1 MEYFDDNILEHYYDD
16 RPDNNYKVS
25 SEIVLPDGLRSILVD
40 EFFNYKNLKR
50 VKLPNSILHIDE
62 RAFCGCSSLEEIN
75 IPEGTTIIGVSSFS
89 GCISLD
95 SITLPDS
102 ITFIDN
108 YVFKNCTSLKSIT
121 IPKSIKEMGDNV
133 FCECSSLEDA
143 TISFGVEK
151 VYRGSFSNCINLK
164 NVKLPDSIKE
174 IENSSFSGC
183 SSLESIDI
191 PKNVKIIGGD
201 AFKNCTSLKKINMSD
216 SVEIIAESC
225 FQGCSFLRK
234 IILPKNLYVIRS
246 NAFLNC
252 ISLES
257 VDIPK
262 NVRYISSYAFR
273 CCTSLKEINIYN
285 NRIDISKN
293 AFFHCI
299 SLKRIIFH
307 FNDCKFDFTPW
318 IKFLNDC
325 YFSGNVKLYNKEDLR
340 IIFMGDKLPLLKKR
354 KIKSILSKIGYKNVS
369 FLSEDAVL
377 EDKDTN
383 EDIIDNIMENSQ
395 IKELINKIDNLCSKL
410 SDNLKDSIQKKKND
424 ILKLYDEELKK
435 ENSVDSYSL
444 TESIDTSLTLD
455 CDGMALI
462 NLEVRLNCLYN
473 SLYKEKSLLQI
484 LNKIDCYEG
493 MLSNVYEKYPDNT
506 NDINGTITA
515 LLFIFNK
522 YGEFLNIDVI
532 GEIKSILT
540 EPKVEYEKVLNNILG
555 DSSIILV
562 LDNEVS
568 PEIKLKS
575 DLSAL
580 LDKVIIRRNK
590 IEKFVILRNNIMN
603 NNCELKFIDNS
614 NDINDM
620 INSIR
625 YLISNILVD
634 DSFNKL
640 DSEFNDVLSKTLD
653 KINIILKKDDIENDE
668 YKKLERE
675 LRSDIQ
681 PFLDKLYNYSLDDG
695 ERKKILMGLKIFL
708 DYKSNNDYV
717 CDEKISVVESY
728 LYDID
733 NKINN
738 SSLPRELKEKF
749 ELELIR
755 SVNNWVN
762 SFDSDFKNMKVSEIE
777 KYLLKSIASMDVN
790 LDIIIGKIS
799 TKKKILV

>member
-1 MEYFDDNILEHYYDD
+1 MEWIYDD
-16 RPDNNYKVS
+16 IIDNTYKVS
-25 SEIVLPDGLRSILVD
+25 SEIVLAD
-40 EFFNYKNLKR
+40 EWEYIGVERFYKCKNLKK
-50 VKLPNSILHIDE
+50 VKLPNTILHIDD
-62 RAFCGCSSLEEIN
+62 RAFCECSSLEEIN
-75 IPEGTTIIGVSSFS
+75 IPEGTT
-89 GCISLD
+89 
-95 SITLPDS
+95 
-102 ITFIDN
+102 FIDN
-108 YVFKNCTSLKSIT
+108 SVFENCTSLKSIT
-121 IPKSIKEMGDNV
+121 IPKSIKAMGNYV
-133 FCECSSLEDA
+133 FSKCSSLEDV
-143 TISFGVEK
+143 TISFGVKK
-151 VYRGSFSNCINLK
+151 VYCGSFSNCINLK

-174 IENSSFSGC
+174 IEIYAFSDC

-191 PKNVKIIGGD
+191 PKNVKIIGEV
-201 AFKNCTSLKKINMSD
+201 AFENCTSLKNINMSD
-216 SVEIIAESC
+216 NVEIIGESC
-225 FQGCSFLRK
+225 FKGCSSLRK
-234 IILPKNLYVIRS
+234 INLPKNLYSIRS
-246 NAFLNC
+246 TAFLNC
-252 ISLES
+252 NSLES
-257 VDIPK
+257 INIPK
-262 NVRYISSYAFR
+262 NVMYIYSCAFEG
-273 CCTSLKEINIYN
+273 CHSLKEINMYSNTIEV
-285 NRIDISKN
+285 DKQ
-293 AFFHCI
+293 AFLDCEN
-299 SLKRIIFH
+299 LERIIFH
-307 FNDCKFDFTPW
+307 YDDCNFEFKFWFDFLNECSFTLCDSS
-318 IKFLNDC
+318 KFKKNLQ
-325 YFSGNVKLYNKEDLR
+325 
-340 IIFMGDKLPLLKKR
+340 IIFKGDKLPFFKRR
-354 KIKSILSKIGYKNVS
+354 KIKSMLSKIGYNNVS

-395 IKELINKIDNLCSKL
+395 IKELINKIDNLCNKL

-424 ILKLYDEELKK
+424 ILKLYDEELRK
-435 ENSVDSYSL
+435 EKSLDSYSL
-444 TESIDTSLTLD
+444 TESIDTSLTLN

-493 MLSNVYEKYPDNT
+493 MLSGVYEKYPDNT
-506 NDINGTITA
+506 NDINGIITA

-522 YGEFLNIDVI
+522 YGEFLNTDVI
-532 GEIKSILT
+532 GEIKNILT
-540 EPKVEYEKVLNNILG
+540 EPKVEYEKVLSNILG

-562 LDNEVS
+562 LDNEIS
-568 PEIKLKS
+568 PETKLKS
-575 DLSAL
+575 DLSTL
-580 LDKVIIRRNK
+580 LDKVIIRKNK

-620 INSIR
+620 IKSIR

-634 DSFNKL
+634 ASFNKL

-708 DYKSNNDYV
+708 DYKSNSDYV
-717 CDEKISVVESY
+717 GDEKISVVESY

-738 SSLPRELKEKF
+738 SSLPRELKKKF
-749 ELELIR
+749 EFELIR

-777 KYLLKSIASMDVN
+777 KYLLKNIASMDVN

>member
-1 MEYFDDNILEHYYDD
+1 MMIDNV
-16 RPDNNYKVS
+16 YKVS
-25 SEIVLPDGLRSILVD
+25 SEIVLPDGWQFIGFERFSG
-40 EFFNYKNLKR
+40 YKNLKK
-50 VKLPNSILHIDE
+50 VKLPNTILHIDD
-62 RAFCGCSSLEEIN
+62 RAFWECSSLEEIN
-75 IPEGTTIIGVSSFS
+75 IPEGATIIRVSAFF
-89 GCISLD
+89 GCTSLKNID
-95 SITLPDS
+95 LPNS
-102 ITFIDN
+102 ITFIDS
-108 YVFKNCTSLKSIT
+108 YAFCNCSSLKCIT
-121 IPKSIKEMGDNV
+121 IPKSIETMGDYV
-133 FCECSSLEDA
+133 FCKCSSLEDVI
-143 TISFGVEK
+143 ISSGVEK
-151 VYRGSFSNCINLK
+151 LYCGIFELCTNLK
-164 NVKLPDSIKE
+164 NVKLPDSLKR
-174 IENSSFSGC
+174 IESCAFSGC

-191 PKNVKIIGGD
+191 PKNVKIID
-201 AFKNCTSLKKINMSD
+201 RAAFKNCTSLKNINMSD
-216 SVEIIAESC
+216 SVKIIDESC
-225 FQGCSFLRK
+225 FEGCSSLRRIK
-234 IILPKNLYVIRS
+234 LPKNLYLIGC
-246 NAFLNC
+246 NAFFNC
-252 ISLES
+252 NSLES
-257 VDIPK
+257 IDIPK
-262 NVRYISSYAFR
+262 NVMHIDPCAFK
-273 CCTSLKEINIYN
+273 CCKSLKEINIYN
-285 NRIDISKN
+285 NRIDISKY
-293 AFFHCI
+293 AFVDCI
-299 SLKRIIFH
+299 NLERIIFH
-307 FNDCKFDFTPW
+307 YDDCKFDFTPW
-318 IKFLNDC
+318 IKFLDDC
-325 YFSGNVKLYNKEDLR
+325 YFSDNVKLYNKENLR
-340 IIFMGDKLPLLKKR
+340 IIFKGDKLPFFKRR
-354 KIKSILSKIGYKNVS
+354 KIKSMLSEIGYKNVS

-395 IKELINKIDNLCSKL
+395 IKELINKIDNLCGKL

-444 TESIDTSLTLD
+444 TESIDTSLTLN

-493 MLSNVYEKYPDNT
+493 MLSSVYEKYPDNI
-506 NDINGTITA
+506 NDINGIITA

-562 LDNEVS
+562 LDNEIS
-568 PEIKLKS
+568 PETKLKS
-575 DLSAL
+575 DLSTL
-580 LDKVIIRRNK
+580 LDKVIIRKNK

-603 NNCELKFIDNS
+603 NNCELKFIGNS

-625 YLISNILVD
+625 YLISNILVES
-634 DSFNKL
+634 SFNKL
-640 DSEFNDVLSKTLD
+640 DSDFNDILTRYLD

-695 ERKKILMGLKIFL
+695 ERKKILMGLKMFL
-708 DYKSNNDYV
+708 DYKSNSDYV
-717 CDEKISVVESY
+717 GDEKISVVESY

-738 SSLPRELKEKF
+738 SSLPRELKKKF
-749 ELELIR
+749 EFELIR

-799 TKKKILV
+799 AKKKMLV

>member
-1 MEYFDDNILEHYYDD
+1 MELIYDD
-16 RPDNNYKVS
+16 IIDNTYKVS
-25 SEIVLPDGLRSILVD
+25 SEIVLAD
-40 EFFNYKNLKR
+40 EWEYIGVKRFYKCKNLKK
-50 VKLPNSILHIDE
+50 VKLPNTILHIDD

-75 IPEGTTIIGVSSFS
+75 IPEGTT
-89 GCISLD
+89 
-95 SITLPDS
+95 
-102 ITFIDN
+102 FIDD
-108 YVFKNCTSLKSIT
+108 YAFSKCSSLKSIT
-121 IPKSIKEMGDNV
+121 IPKSIKVMGNYV
-133 FCECSSLEDA
+133 FWECSSLEDV
-143 TISFGVEK
+143 TISFGVKK
-151 VYRGSFSNCINLK
+151 VCGGSFSNCINLK
-164 NVKLPDSIKE
+164 NVKLPDSLKK
-174 IENSSFSGC
+174 IESSAFSDC
-183 SSLESIDI
+183 SSLENIDI
-191 PKNVKIIGGD
+191 PDNVEYIGKGAFYNCSSLSSIKIPDSVLVIDNFCFKECSLLKRVTLSKNLYIIHHNT
-201 AFKNCTSLKKINMSD
+201 FKDCTSLKKIDIPS
-216 SVEIIAESC
+216 SVNRIS
-225 FQGCSFLRK
+225 
-234 IILPKNLYVIRS
+234 S
-246 NAFLNC
+246 NAFGGC
-252 ISLES
+252 H
-257 VDIPK
+257 
-262 NVRYISSYAFR
+262 
-273 CCTSLKEINIYN
+273 SLKEINMYSNTIEV
-285 NRIDISKN
+285 DKQ
-293 AFFHCI
+293 AFLDCEN
-299 SLKRIIFH
+299 LERIIFH
-307 FNDCKFDFTPW
+307 YDDCNFEFKFWF
-318 IKFLNDC
+318 KFLKKCSFTLCDSSKFKKN
-325 YFSGNVKLYNKEDLR
+325 LQ
-340 IIFMGDKLPLLKKR
+340 IIFKGDKLPLLKRR
-354 KIKSILSKIGYKNVS
+354 KIKSRLSKIGYKNVS
-369 FLSEDAVL
+369 FLFEDAVL

-383 EDIIDNIMENSQ
+383 EDIIDNIMESSQ
-395 IKELINKIDNLCSKL
+395 IKELINKIDSLCSML

-424 ILKLYDEELKK
+424 ILKLYDEELRK
-435 ENSVDSYSL
+435 EKSLDSYSL
-444 TESIDTSLTLD
+444 TESIDTSLTLN

-493 MLSNVYEKYPDNT
+493 MLSSIPEKYPDNT
-506 NDINGTITA
+506 NDINGIIMA

-580 LDKVIIRRNK
+580 LDKVIIRKNK
-590 IEKFVILRNNIMN
+590 IEKFVILRNNIMD
-603 NNCELKFIDNS
+603 NNCVLKFIDNS

-620 INSIR
+620 IKSIR
-625 YLISNILVD
+625 YLISNILVES
-634 DSFNKL
+634 SFNKL

-708 DYKSNNDYV
+708 DYKSNSDYV

>member
-1 MEYFDDNILEHYYDD
+1 MEWIYDD
-16 RPDNNYKVS
+16 ITDNTYKVS
-25 SEIVLPDGLRSILVD
+25 SEIVLADGWEYIGAER
-40 EFFNYKNLKR
+40 FYKCKNLKK
-50 VKLPNSILHIDE
+50 VKLPDTILYIDD
-62 RAFCGCSSLEEIN
+62 RAFGECSSLEEIN
-75 IPEGTTIIGVSSFS
+75 IPEGTT
-89 GCISLD
+89 
-95 SITLPDS
+95 
-102 ITFIDN
+102 FIEN
-108 YVFKNCTSLKSIT
+108 SAFENCTSLKSIT
-121 IPKSIKEMGDNV
+121 IPKSIKAMGNYV
-133 FCECSSLEDA
+133 FSKCSSLEDV
-143 TISFGVEK
+143 TISFGVKK
-151 VYRGSFSNCINLK
+151 VYCGSFSDCINLK
-164 NVKLPDSIKE
+164 NVKLPDSLKK
-174 IENSSFSGC
+174 IENSAFSDC
-183 SSLESIDI
+183 SSLENIDI
-191 PKNVKIIGGD
+191 PDNVEYIGNGAFYNCSSLSSIKIPDSVLVID
-201 AFKNCTSLKKINMSD
+201 NFCFKDCTSLKKIDIPS
-216 SVEIIAESC
+216 SVNY
-225 FQGCSFLRK
+225 
-234 IILPKNLYVIRS
+234 ILS
-246 NAFLNC
+246 NAFGGC
-252 ISLES
+252 H
-257 VDIPK
+257 
-262 NVRYISSYAFR
+262 
-273 CCTSLKEINIYN
+273 SLKEINMYSNTIEV
-285 NRIDISKN
+285 DKQ
-293 AFFHCI
+293 AFLDCEN
-299 SLKRIIFH
+299 LERIIFH
-307 FNDCKFDFTPW
+307 YDDCNFEFKFWFDFLIECSFTLCDSS
-318 IKFLNDC
+318 KFKKNLQ
-325 YFSGNVKLYNKEDLR
+325 
-340 IIFMGDKLPLLKKR
+340 IIFKGDKLPLLKKR
-354 KIKSILSKIGYKNVS
+354 KIKSMLSKIGYKNVS

-383 EDIIDNIMENSQ
+383 EDIIDNIIENSQ

-444 TESIDTSLTLD
+444 TKSLDTSLTLN

-462 NLEVRLNCLYN
+462 NLEVRLNSLYN

-484 LNKIDCYEG
+484 LNKINSYEG

-506 NDINGTITA
+506 NDINGIITA

-532 GEIKSILT
+532 GEIKNILT

-580 LDKVIIRRNK
+580 LDKVIIRKNK
-590 IEKFVILRNNIMN
+590 IEKFVVLRNNIMD

-620 INSIR
+620 IKSIR
-625 YLISNILVD
+625 YLISNILVE
-634 DSFNKL
+634 SSLKKI
-640 DSEFNDVLSKTLD
+640 DSEFNDILTRYLD

-681 PFLDKLYNYSLDDG
+681 TFLDKLYNYSLDDG
-695 ERKKILMGLKIFL
+695 ERKNILMGLKIFL
-708 DYKSNNDYV
+708 DYKSNSDYV

-749 ELELIR
+749 EFELIR

-777 KYLLKSIASMDVN
+777 KCLLKNIASMDVN

>member
-1 MEYFDDNILEHYYDD
+1 MELIYDD
-16 RPDNNYKVS
+16 IIDNTYKVS
-25 SEIVLPDGLRSILVD
+25 SEIVLAD
-40 EFFNYKNLKR
+40 EWEYIGVERFYKCKNLKK
-50 VKLPNSILHIDE
+50 VKLPNTILHIDN

-75 IPEGTTIIGVSSFS
+75 IPEGTT
-89 GCISLD
+89 
-95 SITLPDS
+95 
-102 ITFIDN
+102 FIDD
-108 YVFKNCTSLKSIT
+108 YAFSKCSSLKSIT
-121 IPKSIKEMGDNV
+121 IPKSIKVMGNYV
-133 FCECSSLEDA
+133 FWECSSLEDV
-143 TISFGVEK
+143 TISFGVRK
-151 VYRGSFSNCINLK
+151 ICCGSFSNCINLK
-164 NVKLPDSIKE
+164 NVKLPDSLKK
-174 IENSSFSGC
+174 IENSAFSDC

-191 PKNVKIIGGD
+191 PDNVEYIGKGAFYNCSSLSSIKIPDSVLVIDNFCFKECSLLKRVTLSKNLYIIHQNT
-201 AFKNCTSLKKINMSD
+201 FKDCTSLKKIDIPS
-216 SVEIIAESC
+216 SVNRIS
-225 FQGCSFLRK
+225 
-234 IILPKNLYVIRS
+234 S
-246 NAFLNC
+246 NAFGGC
-252 ISLES
+252 H
-257 VDIPK
+257 
-262 NVRYISSYAFR
+262 
-273 CCTSLKEINIYN
+273 SLKEINMYSNTIEV
-285 NRIDISKN
+285 DKQ
-293 AFFHCI
+293 AFLDCEN
-299 SLKRIIFH
+299 LERIIFH
-307 FNDCKFDFTPW
+307 YDDCNFEFKFWF
-318 IKFLNDC
+318 KFLKKCSFTLCDSSKFKKN
-325 YFSGNVKLYNKEDLR
+325 LQ
-340 IIFMGDKLPLLKKR
+340 IIFKGDKLPLLKKR
-354 KIKSILSKIGYKNVS
+354 KIKSMLSKVGYKNVS

-383 EDIIDNIMENSQ
+383 EDIIDNIIENSQ
-395 IKELINKIDNLCSKL
+395 IKELINKIDNLCNKL

-444 TESIDTSLTLD
+444 TKSLDTSLTLN

-484 LNKIDCYEG
+484 LNKIDCYEV
-493 MLSNVYEKYPDNT
+493 MLSSVYEKYPDNT
-506 NDINGTITA
+506 NDINGIITA

-575 DLSAL
+575 DLSTL
-580 LDKVIIRRNK
+580 LDKVITRKNK
-590 IEKFVILRNNIMN
+590 IEKFVILRNNIMSK
-603 NNCELKFIDNS
+603 NCELKYIDNS
-614 NDINDM
+614 DDINDM
-620 INSIR
+620 IKSIR
-625 YLISNILVD
+625 CLISNILVES
-634 DSFNKL
+634 SFKKI
-640 DSEFNDVLSKTLD
+640 DSEFNDILTRYLD

-675 LRSDIQ
+675 LRIDIQ

-738 SSLPRELKEKF
+738 SSLPGELKEKF
-749 ELELIR
+749 EFELIR

>member
-1 MEYFDDNILEHYYDD
+1 MESYYD
-16 RPDNNYKVS
+16 NAYKVS

-40 EFFNYKNLKR
+40 NFFNYKNLKK
-50 VKLPNSILHIDE
+50 VKLPNTILRIDE
-62 RAFCGCSSLEEIN
+62 RAFCGCSSLEKIN

-89 GCISLD
+89 GCISLENVD
-95 SITLPDS
+95 LPDS
-102 ITFIDN
+102 LTFIDN
-108 YVFKNCTSLKSIT
+108 YAFENCTSLKCIT
-121 IPKSIKEMGDNV
+121 IPKSIKTMGDNV
-133 FCECSSLEDA
+133 FCKCSSLEDA
-143 TISFGVEK
+143 IISSGVEK
-151 VYRGSFSNCINLK
+151 VYCGIFELCINLK
-164 NVKLPDSIKE
+164 NVKLPDSLKR
-174 IENSSFSGC
+174 IESCAFSGC

-191 PKNVKIIGGD
+191 PKNVEIID
-201 AFKNCTSLKKINMSD
+201 RAAFKNCTSLKNINMSD
-216 SVEIIAESC
+216 SVKIIDESC
-225 FQGCSFLRK
+225 FEGCSSLRRIK
-234 IILPKNLYVIRS
+234 LPKNLYLIGFA
-246 NAFLNC
+246 AFFNC
-252 ISLES
+252 NSLES
-257 VDIPK
+257 IDIPK
-262 NVRYISSYAFR
+262 NVMHIDPCAFI
-273 CCTSLKEINIYN
+273 CCKSLKEINIYN
-285 NRIDISKN
+285 NRIDISEY
-293 AFFHCI
+293 AFVDCI
-299 SLKRIIFH
+299 NLERIIFH
-307 FNDCKFDFTPW
+307 FDDCHFYFTPW
-318 IKFLNDC
+318 IKFLDDC
-325 YFSGNVKLYNKEDLR
+325 YFSDNVKLYNKEDLK
-340 IIFMGDKLPLLKKR
+340 IIFKGDKLPFFKRR
-354 KIKSILSKIGYKNVS
+354 KIKSMLSEIGYKNVS
-369 FLSEDAVL
+369 FLSEDVVL

-395 IKELINKIDNLCSKL
+395 IKELINKIDNLCGKL

-424 ILKLYDEELKK
+424 ILKLYDDELKK

-444 TESIDTSLTLD
+444 TESIDTSLTLN

-462 NLEVRLNCLYN
+462 NLEIRLNCLYN

-484 LNKIDCYEG
+484 LNKINSYEG
-493 MLSNVYEKYPDNT
+493 MLSSIPKKYPDNT
-506 NDINGTITA
+506 NDNNGTIMA

-532 GEIKSILT
+532 GEIRNILT
-540 EPKVEYEKVLNNILG
+540 ELKVEYEKVLNNILY

-575 DLSAL
+575 DLFAL
-580 LDKVIIRRNK
+580 LDKVIIRKNK

-620 INSIR
+620 IKSIR
-625 YLISNILVD
+625 YLISNILVES
-634 DSFNKL
+634 SFNKL
-640 DSEFNDVLSKTLD
+640 DSEFNDILTRYLD

-681 PFLDKLYNYSLDDG
+681 PFLNKFYNYSLDDG

-708 DYKSNNDYV
+708 DYKSNSVYGG
-717 CDEKISVVESY
+717 DEKISVVESY

-738 SSLPRELKEKF
+738 SSLPRELKKKF

-755 SVNNWVN
+755 SVSNWVN

-790 LDIIIGKIS
+790 LDIIISKIS
-799 TKKKILV
+799 AKKKILV

>member
-1 MEYFDDNILEHYYDD
+1 MELIYDD
-16 RPDNNYKVS
+16 IIDNTYKVS
-25 SEIVLPDGLRSILVD
+25 SEIVLAD
-40 EFFNYKNLKR
+40 EWEYIGVERFYKCKNLKK
-50 VKLPNSILHIDE
+50 VKLPNTILHIADC
-62 RAFCGCSSLEEIN
+62 AFCECSSLEEIN
-75 IPEGTTIIGVSSFS
+75 IPEGTT
-89 GCISLD
+89 
-95 SITLPDS
+95 
-102 ITFIDN
+102 FIDD
-108 YVFKNCTSLKSIT
+108 YAFCNCSSLKSIT
-121 IPKSIKEMGDNV
+121 IPKSIKVMGNYV
-133 FCECSSLEDA
+133 FSKCSSLEDVI
-143 TISFGVEK
+143 ISFGVRK
-151 VYRGSFSNCINLK
+151 ICCGSFSNCINLK
-164 NVKLPDSIKE
+164 NVKLPDSLKK
-174 IENSSFSGC
+174 IENSAFSDC
-183 SSLESIDI
+183 SSLENIDI
-191 PKNVKIIGGD
+191 PDNVEYIGKGAFYNCSSLSSIKIPDSVLVIDNFCFKECSLLKRVTLSKNLYIIHHNT
-201 AFKNCTSLKKINMSD
+201 FKDCTSLKKIDIPS
-216 SVEIIAESC
+216 SVNRIS
-225 FQGCSFLRK
+225 
-234 IILPKNLYVIRS
+234 S
-246 NAFLNC
+246 NAFGGC
-252 ISLES
+252 H
-257 VDIPK
+257 
-262 NVRYISSYAFR
+262 
-273 CCTSLKEINIYN
+273 SLKEINMYSNTIEV
-285 NRIDISKN
+285 DKQ
-293 AFFHCI
+293 AFLDCEN
-299 SLKRIIFH
+299 LERIIFH
-307 FNDCKFDFTPW
+307 YDDCNFEFKFWF
-318 IKFLNDC
+318 KFLKKCSFTLCDSSKFKKN
-325 YFSGNVKLYNKEDLR
+325 LQ
-340 IIFMGDKLPLLKKR
+340 IIFKGDKLPLLKRR
-354 KIKSILSKIGYKNVS
+354 KIKSRLSKIGYKNVS
-369 FLSEDAVL
+369 FLSADAVL

-383 EDIIDNIMENSQ
+383 EDIIDNIIENSQ

-410 SDNLKDSIQKKKND
+410 SENLKDSIQKKKND
-424 ILKLYDEELKK
+424 ILKLYDEELRK
-435 ENSVDSYSL
+435 EKSLDSYSL
-444 TESIDTSLTLD
+444 TESIDTSLTLN

-484 LNKIDCYEG
+484 LNKIDCYVE
-493 MLSNVYEKYPDNT
+493 MLSGVYEKYPDNT
-506 NDINGTITA
+506 NDINGIITA

-575 DLSAL
+575 DLSTL
-580 LDKVIIRRNK
+580 LDKVIIRKNK
-590 IEKFVILRNNIMN
+590 IEKFVILRNNIMSK
-603 NNCELKFIDNS
+603 NCELKYIDNS
-614 NDINDM
+614 DDINDM
-620 INSIR
+620 INSIF
-625 YLISNILVD
+625 YLISNILVES
-634 DSFNKL
+634 SFKKI
-640 DSEFNDVLSKTLD
+640 DSEFNDILTRYLD

-675 LRSDIQ
+675 LRIDIQ

-738 SSLPRELKEKF
+738 SSLPGELKEKF
-749 ELELIR
+749 EFELIR

>member
-1 MEYFDDNILEHYYDD
+1 MKWIYDD
-16 RPDNNYKVS
+16 ITDNTYKVS
-25 SEIVLPDGLRSILVD
+25 SEIVLADGWEYIGAER
-40 EFFNYKNLKR
+40 FYKCKNLKK
-50 VKLPNSILHIDE
+50 VKLPDTILYIDD
-62 RAFCGCSSLEEIN
+62 RAFGECSSLEEIN
-75 IPEGTTIIGVSSFS
+75 IPEGTT
-89 GCISLD
+89 
-95 SITLPDS
+95 
-102 ITFIDN
+102 FIEN
-108 YVFKNCTSLKSIT
+108 SAFENCTSLKSIT
-121 IPKSIKEMGDNV
+121 IPKSIKAMGNYV
-133 FCECSSLEDA
+133 
-143 TISFGVEK
+143 
-151 VYRGSFSNCINLK
+151 FSNCINLK
-164 NVKLPDSIKE
+164 NVKLPDSLKK
-174 IENSSFSGC
+174 IENSAFSDC
-183 SSLESIDI
+183 SSLENIDI
-191 PKNVKIIGGD
+191 PDNVEYIGKGAFYNCSSLSSIKIPDSVLVID
-201 AFKNCTSLKKINMSD
+201 NFCFKDCTSLKKIDIPS
-216 SVEIIAESC
+216 SVNY
-225 FQGCSFLRK
+225 
-234 IILPKNLYVIRS
+234 ILS
-246 NAFLNC
+246 NAFGGC
-252 ISLES
+252 H
-257 VDIPK
+257 
-262 NVRYISSYAFR
+262 
-273 CCTSLKEINIYN
+273 SLKEINMYSNTIEV
-285 NRIDISKN
+285 DKQ
-293 AFFHCI
+293 AFLDCEN
-299 SLKRIIFH
+299 LERIIFH
-307 FNDCKFDFTPW
+307 YDDCNFEFKFWFDFLIECRFTLCDSS
-318 IKFLNDC
+318 KFKKILQ
-325 YFSGNVKLYNKEDLR
+325 
-340 IIFMGDKLPLLKKR
+340 IIFKGDKLPLLKKR
-354 KIKSILSKIGYKNVS
+354 KIKSMLSKIGYKNVS

-444 TESIDTSLTLD
+444 TKSLDTSLTLN

-462 NLEVRLNCLYN
+462 NLEVRLNSLYN

-484 LNKIDCYEG
+484 LNKINSYEG
-493 MLSNVYEKYPDNT
+493 MLSNVYEKYSDNT
-506 NDINGTITA
+506 NDINGIITA

-532 GEIKSILT
+532 GEIKNILT

-580 LDKVIIRRNK
+580 LDKVIIRKNK
-590 IEKFVILRNNIMN
+590 IEKFVVLRNNIMD

-620 INSIR
+620 IKSIR
-625 YLISNILVD
+625 YLISNILVE
-634 DSFNKL
+634 SSLKKI
-640 DSEFNDVLSKTLD
+640 DSEFNDILIRYLD

-695 ERKKILMGLKIFL
+695 ERKNILMGLKMFL
-708 DYKSNNDYV
+708 DYKSNSDYV

-749 ELELIR
+749 EFELIR

-777 KYLLKSIASMDVN
+777 KYLLKNIASMDVN

>member
-1 MEYFDDNILEHYYDD
+1 MELIYDD
-16 RPDNNYKVS
+16 IIDNTYKVS
-25 SEIVLPDGLRSILVD
+25 SEIVLAD
-40 EFFNYKNLKR
+40 EWEYIGVERFYKCKNLKK
-50 VKLPNSILHIDE
+50 VKLPNTILHIDN

-75 IPEGTTIIGVSSFS
+75 IPEGTT
-89 GCISLD
+89 
-95 SITLPDS
+95 
-102 ITFIDN
+102 FIDD
-108 YVFKNCTSLKSIT
+108 YAFSKCSSLKSIT
-121 IPKSIKEMGDNV
+121 IPKSIKVMGNYV
-133 FCECSSLEDA
+133 FWECSSLEDV
-143 TISFGVEK
+143 TISFGVRK
-151 VYRGSFSNCINLK
+151 ICCGSFSNCINLK
-164 NVKLPDSIKE
+164 NVKLPDSLKK
-174 IENSSFSGC
+174 IENSAFSDC

-191 PKNVKIIGGD
+191 PDNVEYIGKGAFYNCSSLSSIKIPDSVLVIDNFCFKECSLLKRVTLSKNLYIIHQNT
-201 AFKNCTSLKKINMSD
+201 FKDCTSLKKIDIPS
-216 SVEIIAESC
+216 SVNRIS
-225 FQGCSFLRK
+225 
-234 IILPKNLYVIRS
+234 S
-246 NAFLNC
+246 NAFGGC
-252 ISLES
+252 H
-257 VDIPK
+257 
-262 NVRYISSYAFR
+262 
-273 CCTSLKEINIYN
+273 SLKEINMYSNTIEV
-285 NRIDISKN
+285 DKQ
-293 AFFHCI
+293 AFLDCEN
-299 SLKRIIFH
+299 LERIIFH
-307 FNDCKFDFTPW
+307 YDDCNFEFKFWF
-318 IKFLNDC
+318 KFLKKCSFTLCDSSKFKKN
-325 YFSGNVKLYNKEDLR
+325 LQ
-340 IIFMGDKLPLLKKR
+340 IIFKGDKLPLLKKR
-354 KIKSILSKIGYKNVS
+354 KIKSMLSKVGYKNVS

-383 EDIIDNIMENSQ
+383 EDIIDNIIENSQ
-395 IKELINKIDNLCSKL
+395 IKELINKIDNLCNKL

-444 TESIDTSLTLD
+444 TKSLDTSLTLN

-484 LNKIDCYEG
+484 LNKIDCYVE
-493 MLSNVYEKYPDNT
+493 MLSGVYEKYPDNT
-506 NDINGTITA
+506 NDINGIITA

-575 DLSAL
+575 DLSTL
-580 LDKVIIRRNK
+580 LDKVITRKNK
-590 IEKFVILRNNIMN
+590 IEKFVILRNNIMSK
-603 NNCELKFIDNS
+603 NCELKYIDNS
-614 NDINDM
+614 DDINDM
-620 INSIR
+620 IKSIR
-625 YLISNILVD
+625 YLISNILVES
-634 DSFNKL
+634 SFKKI
-640 DSEFNDVLSKTLD
+640 DSEFNDILTRYLD

-675 LRSDIQ
+675 LRIDIQ

-738 SSLPRELKEKF
+738 SSLPGELKEKF
-749 ELELIR
+749 EFELIR

>member
-1 MEYFDDNILEHYYDD
+1 MEWIYDD
-16 RPDNNYKVS
+16 IIDNTYKVS
-25 SEIVLPDGLRSILVD
+25 SEIVLADGWEYIGAER
-40 EFFNYKNLKR
+40 FYKCKNLKK
-50 VKLPNSILHIDE
+50 VKSPDTILYIDD
-62 RAFCGCSSLEEIN
+62 RAFGECSSLEEIN
-75 IPEGTTIIGVSSFS
+75 IPEGTT
-89 GCISLD
+89 
-95 SITLPDS
+95 
-102 ITFIDN
+102 FIEN
-108 YVFKNCTSLKSIT
+108 SAFENCTSLKSIT
-121 IPKSIKEMGDNV
+121 IPKSIKAMGNYV
-133 FCECSSLEDA
+133 
-143 TISFGVEK
+143 
-151 VYRGSFSNCINLK
+151 FSNCINLK
-164 NVKLPDSIKE
+164 NVKLPDSLKK
-174 IENSSFSGC
+174 IENSAFSDC
-183 SSLESIDI
+183 SSLENIDI
-191 PKNVKIIGGD
+191 PDNVEYIGKGAFYNCSSLSSIKIPDSVLVIDNFCFKECSLLKRVTLSKNLYIIHQNT
-201 AFKNCTSLKKINMSD
+201 FKDCTSLKKIDIPS
-216 SVEIIAESC
+216 SVNRIS
-225 FQGCSFLRK
+225 
-234 IILPKNLYVIRS
+234 S
-246 NAFLNC
+246 NAFGGC
-252 ISLES
+252 H
-257 VDIPK
+257 
-262 NVRYISSYAFR
+262 
-273 CCTSLKEINIYN
+273 SLKEINMYSNTIEV
-285 NRIDISKN
+285 DKQ
-293 AFFHCI
+293 AFLDCEN
-299 SLKRIIFH
+299 LERIIFH
-307 FNDCKFDFTPW
+307 YDDCNFEFKFWFDFLNECRFTLCDSS
-318 IKFLNDC
+318 KFKKNLQ
-325 YFSGNVKLYNKEDLR
+325 
-340 IIFMGDKLPLLKKR
+340 IIFKGDKLPLLKKR
-354 KIKSILSKIGYKNVS
+354 KIKSMLSKVGYKNVS

-383 EDIIDNIMENSQ
+383 EDIIDNIIENSQ
-395 IKELINKIDNLCSKL
+395 IKELINKIDNLCNKL

-444 TESIDTSLTLD
+444 TKSLDTSLTLN

-462 NLEVRLNCLYN
+462 NLEVRLNSLYN

-484 LNKIDCYEG
+484 LNKINSYEG

-506 NDINGTITA
+506 NDINGIITA

-532 GEIKSILT
+532 GEIKNILT

-580 LDKVIIRRNK
+580 LDKVIIRKNK
-590 IEKFVILRNNIMN
+590 IEKFVILRNNIMD

-620 INSIR
+620 IKSIR
-625 YLISNILVD
+625 YLISNILVES
-634 DSFNKL
+634 SFKKI
-640 DSEFNDVLSKTLD
+640 DSEFNDILIRYLD

-675 LRSDIQ
+675 LRIDIQ

-695 ERKKILMGLKIFL
+695 ERKNILMRLKIFL
-708 DYKSNNDYV
+708 DYKSNSDYV

-733 NKINN
+733 DKINN

-749 ELELIR
+749 EFELIR

-777 KYLLKSIASMDVN
+777 KYLLKNIASMDVN

>member
-1 MEYFDDNILEHYYDD
+1 MEWIYDD
-16 RPDNNYKVS
+16 IIDNTYKVS
-25 SEIVLPDGLRSILVD
+25 SEIVLADGWEYIGAER
-40 EFFNYKNLKR
+40 FYKCKNLKK
-50 VKLPNSILHIDE
+50 VKLPDTILYIDD
-62 RAFCGCSSLEEIN
+62 RAFGECSSLEEIN
-75 IPEGTTIIGVSSFS
+75 IPEGTT
-89 GCISLD
+89 
-95 SITLPDS
+95 
-102 ITFIDN
+102 FIEN
-108 YVFKNCTSLKSIT
+108 SAFENCTSLKSIT
-121 IPKSIKEMGDNV
+121 IPKSIKAMGNYV
-133 FCECSSLEDA
+133 
-143 TISFGVEK
+143 
-151 VYRGSFSNCINLK
+151 FSNCINLK
-164 NVKLPDSIKE
+164 NVKLPDSLKK
-174 IENSSFSGC
+174 IENSAFSDC
-183 SSLESIDI
+183 SSLENIDI
-191 PKNVKIIGGD
+191 PDNVEYIGKGAFYNCSSLSSIKIPDSVLVIDNFCFKECSLLKRVTLSKNLRIIHQNT
-201 AFKNCTSLKKINMSD
+201 FKDCTSLKKIDIPS
-216 SVEIIAESC
+216 SVNY
-225 FQGCSFLRK
+225 
-234 IILPKNLYVIRS
+234 ILN
-246 NAFLNC
+246 NAFGGC
-252 ISLES
+252 H
-257 VDIPK
+257 
-262 NVRYISSYAFR
+262 
-273 CCTSLKEINIYN
+273 SLKEISMYSNTIEV
-285 NRIDISKN
+285 DKQ
-293 AFFHCI
+293 AFLDCEN
-299 SLKRIIFH
+299 LERIIFH
-307 FNDCKFDFTPW
+307 YDDCNFEFKFWFDFLNECRFTLCDSS
-318 IKFLNDC
+318 KFKKNLQ
-325 YFSGNVKLYNKEDLR
+325 
-340 IIFMGDKLPLLKKR
+340 IIFKGDKLPLLKKR
-354 KIKSILSKIGYKNVS
+354 KIKSMLSKIGYKNVS

-444 TESIDTSLTLD
+444 TKSLDTSLTLN

-462 NLEVRLNCLYN
+462 NLEVRLNSLYN

-484 LNKIDCYEG
+484 LNKINSYEG

-506 NDINGTITA
+506 NDINGIITA

-532 GEIKSILT
+532 GEIKNILT

-575 DLSAL
+575 DLSTL
-580 LDKVIIRRNK
+580 LDKVIIRKNK
-590 IEKFVILRNNIMN
+590 IEKFVILRNNIMD

-620 INSIR
+620 IKSIR
-625 YLISNILVD
+625 YLISNILVES
-634 DSFNKL
+634 SFKKI
-640 DSEFNDVLSKTLD
+640 DSEFNDILTRYLD

-675 LRSDIQ
+675 LRIDIQ

-695 ERKKILMGLKIFL
+695 ERKNILMRLKIFL
-708 DYKSNNDYV
+708 DYKSNSDYV

-749 ELELIR
+749 EFELIR

-777 KYLLKSIASMDVN
+777 KYLLKNIASMDVN

>member
-1 MEYFDDNILEHYYDD
+1 MKYYYDRD
-16 RPDNNYKVS
+16 DSK
-25 SEIVLPDGLRSILVD
+25 IIIPDGWQFIGFERFSG
-40 EFFNYKNLKR
+40 YKNLKK
-50 VKLPNSILHIDE
+50 VKLPNTILHIDD
-62 RAFCGCSSLEEIN
+62 RAFCECSSLEKIN
-75 IPEGTTIIGVSSFS
+75 IPEGTTIIRVSAFS
-89 GCISLD
+89 GCTSLENID
-95 SITLPDS
+95 LPDS
-102 ITFIDN
+102 IADIDS
-108 YVFKNCTSLKSIT
+108 YAFCNCSSLKSIT
-121 IPKSIKEMGDNV
+121 IPKSIETMGDYV
-133 FCECSSLEDA
+133 FCKCSSLEDA
-143 TISFGVEK
+143 IISSGVEK
-151 VYRGSFSNCINLK
+151 VYCGIFELCTNLK
-164 NVKLPDSIKE
+164 NVKLPDSIKK
-174 IENSSFSGC
+174 IEKFSFYGC
-183 SSLESIDI
+183 SSLKSIKI
-191 PKNVKIIGGD
+191 PDNVEIIEQSC
-201 AFKNCTSLKKINMSD
+201 FEECSSLKK
-216 SVEIIAESC
+216 V
-225 FQGCSFLRK
+225 
-234 IILPKNLYVIRS
+234 ILPKNLYSINDFAFFLCSSLEKIDIPSGVKYINSMAFCGCHSLNEINVYS
-246 NAFLNC
+246 NKIEVDKEAFLDCEN
-252 ISLES
+252 
-257 VDIPK
+257 
-262 NVRYISSYAFR
+262 
-273 CCTSLKEINIYN
+273 
-285 NRIDISKN
+285 
-293 AFFHCI
+293 
-299 SLKRIIFH
+299 LKRIVFH
-307 FNDCKFDFTPW
+307 YDVCKFDFTPW
-318 IKFLNDC
+318 VKFLNDC
-325 YFSGNVKLYNKEDLR
+325 YFSDNVKLYNKEDLR
-340 IIFMGDKLPLLKKR
+340 IIFKGDKLPFFKR
-354 KIKSILSKIGYKNVS
+354 KKIKSMLSEIGYKNVS

-424 ILKLYDEELKK
+424 ILKLYDEELRK
-435 ENSVDSYSL
+435 EKSLDSYSL
-444 TESIDTSLTLD
+444 TESIDTSLTLN

-493 MLSNVYEKYPDNT
+493 MLSGVPERYPDNT
-506 NDINGTITA
+506 NDINAIITA

-532 GEIKSILT
+532 GEIKNILT

-575 DLSAL
+575 DLSTL
-580 LDKVIIRRNK
+580 LDKVITRKNK

-620 INSIR
+620 IKSIR

-634 DSFNKL
+634 ASFNKL

-717 CDEKISVVESY
+717 GDEKISVVESY

-762 SFDSDFKNMKVSEIE
+762 SFDNDFKNMMVSEIE

-799 TKKKILV
+799 TKKKMLV

>member
-1 MEYFDDNILEHYYDD
+1 MFILELIYDD
-16 RPDNNYKVS
+16 IIDNTYKVS
-25 SEIVLPDGLRSILVD
+25 SEIVLAD
-40 EFFNYKNLKR
+40 EWEYIGVERFYKCKNLKK
-50 VKLPNSILHIDE
+50 VKLPNTILHIDN

-75 IPEGTTIIGVSSFS
+75 IPEGTT
-89 GCISLD
+89 
-95 SITLPDS
+95 
-102 ITFIDN
+102 FIDD
-108 YVFKNCTSLKSIT
+108 YAFSKCSSLKSIT
-121 IPKSIKEMGDNV
+121 IPKSIKVMGNYV
-133 FCECSSLEDA
+133 FWECSSLEDV
-143 TISFGVEK
+143 TISFGVRK
-151 VYRGSFSNCINLK
+151 ICCGSFSNCINLK
-164 NVKLPDSIKE
+164 NVKLPDSLKK
-174 IENSSFSGC
+174 IENSAFSDC

-191 PKNVKIIGGD
+191 PDNVEYIGKGAFYNCSSLSSIKIPDSVLVIDNFCFKECSLLKRVTLSKNLYIIHQNT
-201 AFKNCTSLKKINMSD
+201 FKDCTSLKKIDIPS
-216 SVEIIAESC
+216 SVNRIS
-225 FQGCSFLRK
+225 
-234 IILPKNLYVIRS
+234 S
-246 NAFLNC
+246 NAFGGC
-252 ISLES
+252 H
-257 VDIPK
+257 
-262 NVRYISSYAFR
+262 
-273 CCTSLKEINIYN
+273 SLKEINMYSNTIEV
-285 NRIDISKN
+285 DKQ
-293 AFFHCI
+293 AFLDCEN
-299 SLKRIIFH
+299 LERIIFH
-307 FNDCKFDFTPW
+307 YDDCNFEFKFWF
-318 IKFLNDC
+318 KFLKKCSFTLCDSSKFKKN
-325 YFSGNVKLYNKEDLR
+325 LQ
-340 IIFMGDKLPLLKKR
+340 IIFKGDKLPLLKKR
-354 KIKSILSKIGYKNVS
+354 KIKSMLSKVGYKNVS

-383 EDIIDNIMENSQ
+383 EDIIDNIIENSQ

-410 SDNLKDSIQKKKND
+410 SENLKDSIQKKKND

-444 TESIDTSLTLD
+444 TKSLDTSLTLN

-493 MLSNVYEKYPDNT
+493 MLSSVYEKYPDNT
-506 NDINGTITA
+506 NDINGIITA

-575 DLSAL
+575 DLSTL
-580 LDKVIIRRNK
+580 LDKVITRKNK
-590 IEKFVILRNNIMN
+590 IEKFVILRNNIMSK
-603 NNCELKFIDNS
+603 NCELKYIDNS
-614 NDINDM
+614 DDINDM
-620 INSIR
+620 IKSIR
-625 YLISNILVD
+625 YLISNILVES
-634 DSFNKL
+634 SFKKI
-640 DSEFNDVLSKTLD
+640 DSEFNDILTRYLD

-675 LRSDIQ
+675 LRIDIQ

-738 SSLPRELKEKF
+738 SSLPGELKEKF
-749 ELELIR
+749 EFELIR

>member
-1 MEYFDDNILEHYYDD
+1 MELIYDD
-16 RPDNNYKVS
+16 IIDNTYKVS
-25 SEIVLPDGLRSILVD
+25 SEIVLAD
-40 EFFNYKNLKR
+40 EWEYIGVERFYKCKNLKK
-50 VKLPNSILHIDE
+50 VKLPNTILHIADC
-62 RAFCGCSSLEEIN
+62 AFCECSSLEEIN
-75 IPEGTTIIGVSSFS
+75 IPEGTT
-89 GCISLD
+89 
-95 SITLPDS
+95 
-102 ITFIDN
+102 FIDD
-108 YVFKNCTSLKSIT
+108 YAFCNCSSLKSIT
-121 IPKSIKEMGDNV
+121 IPKSIKVMGNYV
-133 FCECSSLEDA
+133 FSKCSSLEDVI
-143 TISFGVEK
+143 ISFGVRK
-151 VYRGSFSNCINLK
+151 ICCGSFSNCINLK
-164 NVKLPDSIKE
+164 NVKLPDSLKK
-174 IENSSFSGC
+174 IENSAFSDC
-183 SSLESIDI
+183 SSLENIDI
-191 PKNVKIIGGD
+191 PDNVEYIGKGAFYNCSSLSSIKIPDSVLVIDNFCFKECSLLKRVTLSKNLYIIHHNT
-201 AFKNCTSLKKINMSD
+201 FKDCTSLKKIDIPS
-216 SVEIIAESC
+216 SVNRIS
-225 FQGCSFLRK
+225 
-234 IILPKNLYVIRS
+234 S
-246 NAFLNC
+246 NAFGGC
-252 ISLES
+252 H
-257 VDIPK
+257 
-262 NVRYISSYAFR
+262 
-273 CCTSLKEINIYN
+273 SLKEINMYSNTIEV
-285 NRIDISKN
+285 DKQ
-293 AFFHCI
+293 AFLDCEN
-299 SLKRIIFH
+299 LERIIFH
-307 FNDCKFDFTPW
+307 YDDCNFEFKFWF
-318 IKFLNDC
+318 KFLKKCSFTLCDSSKFKKN
-325 YFSGNVKLYNKEDLR
+325 LQ
-340 IIFMGDKLPLLKKR
+340 IIFKGDKLPLLKRR
-354 KIKSILSKIGYKNVS
+354 KIKSRLSKIGYKNVS

-383 EDIIDNIMENSQ
+383 EDIIDNIIENSQ

-444 TESIDTSLTLD
+444 TKSLDTSLTLN

-493 MLSNVYEKYPDNT
+493 MLSSVYEKYPDNT
-506 NDINGTITA
+506 NDINGIIMA

-532 GEIKSILT
+532 GEIKNILT

-575 DLSAL
+575 DLSTL
-580 LDKVIIRRNK
+580 LDKVITRKNK
-590 IEKFVILRNNIMN
+590 IEKFVILRNNIMSK
-603 NNCELKFIDNS
+603 NCELKYIDNS
-614 NDINDM
+614 DDINDM
-620 INSIR
+620 INSIF
-625 YLISNILVD
+625 YLISNILVES
-634 DSFNKL
+634 SFNKL
-640 DSEFNDVLSKTLD
+640 DSEFNDALSKTLD

-675 LRSDIQ
+675 LRIDIQ

-695 ERKKILMGLKIFL
+695 GRKKILMGLKIFL

>member
-1 MEYFDDNILEHYYDD
+1 MMIDNT
-16 RPDNNYKVS
+16 YKVS
-25 SEIVLPDGLRSILVD
+25 SEIVLPDGWQFIDFER
-40 EFFNYKNLKR
+40 FYKYKNLKK
-50 VKLPNSILHIDE
+50 VKLPNTILHIDD
-62 RAFCGCSSLEEIN
+62 RAFCECSSLEEIN
-75 IPEGTTIIGVSSFS
+75 IPEGATIIRESAFS
-89 GCISLD
+89 GCTSLENID
-95 SITLPDS
+95 LPDS
-102 ITFIDN
+102 ITLIDN
-108 YVFKNCTSLKSIT
+108 YAFENCNSLKSIT
-121 IPKSIKEMGDNV
+121 IPKSIETMGDNV
-133 FCECSSLEDA
+133 FCKCSSLEDVI
-143 TISFGVEK
+143 ISSGVKK
-151 VYRGSFSNCINLK
+151 VYCGSFCGCINLK
-164 NVKLPDSIKE
+164 NVKLPDSLKM
-174 IENSSFSGC
+174 IENSAFSDC
-183 SSLESIDI
+183 SSLENIDI
-191 PKNVKIIGGD
+191 PKNVKIIGRD
-201 AFKNCTSLKKINMSD
+201 AFKNCTSLKNINMSD
-216 SVEIIAESC
+216 SVKIIGEFC
-225 FQGCSFLRK
+225 FEGCSSLRRIK
-234 IILPKNLYVIRS
+234 LPKNLDVIGCD
-246 NAFLNC
+246 AFFNC
-252 ISLES
+252 NSLES
-257 VDIPK
+257 IDIPR
-262 NVRYISSYAFR
+262 NVMYIYPRAFK
-273 CCTSLKEINIYN
+273 CCKSLKEINIYN
-285 NRIDISKN
+285 NRIDISKY
-293 AFFHCI
+293 AFVDCI
-299 SLKRIIFH
+299 NLKRIIFH
-307 FNDCKFDFTPW
+307 YDICTFAFTPW
-318 IKFLNDC
+318 VEFLDDC
-325 YFSGNVKLYNKEDLR
+325 YFSDNVKLYNKEDLR
-340 IIFMGDKLPLLKKR
+340 IIFKGDKIPFFKRR
-354 KIKSILSKIGYKNVS
+354 KIKSMLSKIGYKNVS

-383 EDIIDNIMENSQ
+383 EDIIDNIIENSQ

-444 TESIDTSLTLD
+444 TKSLDTSLTLN

-462 NLEVRLNCLYN
+462 NLEVRLNSLYN

-484 LNKIDCYEG
+484 LNKINSYEG

-506 NDINGTITA
+506 NDINGIITA

-532 GEIKSILT
+532 GEIKNILT

-575 DLSAL
+575 DLSTL
-580 LDKVIIRRNK
+580 LDKVIIRKNK
-590 IEKFVILRNNIMN
+590 IEKFVILRNNIMSK
-603 NNCELKFIDNS
+603 NCELKYIDNS

-620 INSIR
+620 INSIF
-625 YLISNILVD
+625 YLISNILVGS
-634 DSFNKL
+634 SFNKL
-640 DSEFNDVLSKTLD
+640 DSEFNDILTRYLD

-668 YKKLERE
+668 YQKLERE

-695 ERKKILMGLKIFL
+695 GRKKILMGLKIFL

-749 ELELIR
+749 EFELIR

-777 KYLLKSIASMDVN
+777 KYLLKNIASMDVN
-790 LDIIIGKIS
+790 LDIIMGNIS

>member
-1 MEYFDDNILEHYYDD
+1 MGNYYDRD
-16 RPDNNYKVS
+16 DSKIIIPDGISAIGYREFYGYEKLKS
-25 SEIVLPDGLRSILVD
+25 IKLPDTINEIREYS
-40 EFFNYKNLKR
+40 FF
-50 VKLPNSILHIDE
+50 
-62 RAFCGCSSLEEIN
+62 GCSSLEDIN
-75 IPEGTTIIGVSSFS
+75 IPEGTTIIGKSAFRE
-89 GCISLD
+89 CISLENID
-95 SITLPDS
+95 LPDTVS
-102 ITFIDN
+102 QIGDYAFS
-108 YVFKNCTSLKSIT
+108 NCSSLKSIT
-121 IPKSIKEMGDNV
+121 IPKNIEIMGYGAFLN
-133 FCECSSLEDA
+133 CNSLEDVI
-143 TISFGVEK
+143 ISSGVKK
-151 VYRGSFSNCINLK
+151 VYGGSFCGCINLK

-174 IENSSFSGC
+174 IEIYAFSDC

-191 PKNVKIIGGD
+191 PKNVKIIGEV
-201 AFKNCTSLKKINMSD
+201 AFENCTSLKNINMSD
-216 SVEIIAESC
+216 NVEIIGESC
-225 FQGCSFLRK
+225 FKGCSSLRK
-234 IILPKNLYVIRS
+234 INLPKNLYSIRS
-246 NAFLNC
+246 TAFLNC
-252 ISLES
+252 NSLES
-257 VDIPK
+257 INIPK
-262 NVRYISSYAFR
+262 NVMYIYSCAFGD
-273 CCTSLKEINIYN
+273 CHSLKEINIYN
-285 NRIDISKN
+285 NKIDISRN
-293 AFFHCI
+293 AFLGCEN
-299 SLKRIIFH
+299 LERIIFH
-307 FNDCKFDFTPW
+307 YDDCNFEFKFWF
-318 IKFLNDC
+318 KFLKKCSFTFCDSSKFKKN
-325 YFSGNVKLYNKEDLR
+325 LQ
-340 IIFMGDKLPLLKKR
+340 IIFNGDKLPLLKR
-354 KIKSILSKIGYKNVS
+354 SEIKSSLYKLGYKNVS
-369 FLSEDAVL
+369 FLSEDTVL

-410 SDNLKDSIQKKKND
+410 SDNLKNGIQKKKNE

-484 LNKIDCYEG
+484 LNKINSYEG
-493 MLSNVYEKYPDNT
+493 MLSSVPEKYPDNT
-506 NDINGTITA
+506 NDINGIIMA

-532 GEIKSILT
+532 GEIKNILT

-562 LDNEVS
+562 LDNEIS
-568 PEIKLKS
+568 PETKLKS
-575 DLSAL
+575 DLSTL
-580 LDKVIIRRNK
+580 LDKVIIRKNK
-590 IEKFVILRNNIMN
+590 IEKFVILRNNIMD

-620 INSIR
+620 IKSIR
-625 YLISNILVD
+625 YLISNILVES
-634 DSFNKL
+634 SFNKL

-708 DYKSNNDYV
+708 DYKSNSDYV

-762 SFDSDFKNMKVSEIE
+762 SFDIDFKNMKVSEIE
-777 KYLLKSIASMDVN
+777 KYLLKNIASMDVN

>member
-1 MEYFDDNILEHYYDD
+1 MELIYDD
-16 RPDNNYKVS
+16 IIDNTYKVS
-25 SEIVLPDGLRSILVD
+25 SEIVLAD
-40 EFFNYKNLKR
+40 EWEYIGVERFYKCKNLKK
-50 VKLPNSILHIDE
+50 VKLPNTILHIDN

-75 IPEGTTIIGVSSFS
+75 IPEGTT
-89 GCISLD
+89 
-95 SITLPDS
+95 
-102 ITFIDN
+102 FIDD
-108 YVFKNCTSLKSIT
+108 YAFSKCSSLKSIT
-121 IPKSIKEMGDNV
+121 IPKSIKVMGNYV
-133 FCECSSLEDA
+133 FWECSSLEDV
-143 TISFGVEK
+143 TISFGVRK
-151 VYRGSFSNCINLK
+151 ICCGSFSNCINLK
-164 NVKLPDSIKE
+164 NVKLPDSLKK
-174 IENSSFSGC
+174 IENSAFSDC

-191 PKNVKIIGGD
+191 PDNVEYIGKGAFYNCSSLSSIKIPDSVLVIDNFCFKECSLLKRVTLSKNLYIIHQNT
-201 AFKNCTSLKKINMSD
+201 FKDCTSLKKIDIPS
-216 SVEIIAESC
+216 SVNRIS
-225 FQGCSFLRK
+225 
-234 IILPKNLYVIRS
+234 S
-246 NAFLNC
+246 NAFGGC
-252 ISLES
+252 H
-257 VDIPK
+257 
-262 NVRYISSYAFR
+262 
-273 CCTSLKEINIYN
+273 SLKEINMYSNTIEV
-285 NRIDISKN
+285 DKQ
-293 AFFHCI
+293 AFLDCEN
-299 SLKRIIFH
+299 LERIIFH
-307 FNDCKFDFTPW
+307 YDDCNFEFKFWF
-318 IKFLNDC
+318 KFLKKCSFTLCDSSKFKKN
-325 YFSGNVKLYNKEDLR
+325 LQ
-340 IIFMGDKLPLLKKR
+340 IIFKGDKLPLLKKR
-354 KIKSILSKIGYKNVS
+354 KIKSMLSKVGYKNVS

-383 EDIIDNIMENSQ
+383 EDIIDNIIENSQ
-395 IKELINKIDNLCSKL
+395 IKELINKIDNLCNKL

-444 TESIDTSLTLD
+444 TKSLDTSLTLN

-484 LNKIDCYEG
+484 LNKIDCYEV
-493 MLSNVYEKYPDNT
+493 MLSSVYEKYPDNT
-506 NDINGTITA
+506 NDINGIITA

-575 DLSAL
+575 DLSTL
-580 LDKVIIRRNK
+580 LDKVITRKNK
-590 IEKFVILRNNIMN
+590 IEKFVILRNNIMSK
-603 NNCELKFIDNS
+603 NCELKYIDNS
-614 NDINDM
+614 DDINDM
-620 INSIR
+620 IKSIR
-625 YLISNILVD
+625 YLISNILVES
-634 DSFNKL
+634 SFKKI
-640 DSEFNDVLSKTLD
+640 DSEFNDILTRYLD

-675 LRSDIQ
+675 LRIDIQ

-738 SSLPRELKEKF
+738 SSLPGELKEKF
-749 ELELIR
+749 EFELIR